1 MQPSQAKK
9 QRLLLRL
16 VSVAFSSPVPTSTVQ
31 RSEVVSVIPVPRVA
45 IILTSFPGVS
55 FGVNDLIFPV
65 SLADPVQLNF
75 FSDGVVV
82 QVIVSSLRV
91 TVCPEDYTLTD
102 TTKFLLVDSCDVGKC
117 LTCIFCFM
125 QILADNATFNY

>member
-1 MQPSQAKK
+1 
-9 QRLLLRL
+9 
-16 VSVAFSSPVPTSTVQ
+16 
-31 RSEVVSVIPVPRVA
+31 
-45 IILTSFPGVS
+45 
-55 FGVNDLIFPV
+55 LIFPV

-102 TTKFLLVDSCDVGKC
+102 TTKFLVVESCVVGKYLHKTENAC
-117 LTCIFCFM
+117 QT
-125 QILADNATFNY
+125 LADIATIN